1 MESPEK
7 FSFSEVYEY
16 ILSGNYPPSCS
27 MNYKRSLR
35 RKANK
40 FKIYN
45 GQLYYIGNQEKRK
58 GVTVSK
64 TSTSRLVIEKKEEQ
78 QRLLKTIHED
88 GHLGMTVVTI

>member
-35 RKANK
+35 RKANN

-45 GQLYYIGNQEKRK
+45 GQLYYIGNQE
-58 GVTVSK
+58 
-64 TSTSRLVIEKKEEQ
+64 E
-78 QRLLKTIHED
+78 
-88 GHLGMTVVTI
+88 